1 MADTRKLA
9 AIMAIDVVGYSLLM
23 GEDEAGTARAVR
35 EHLDSIR
42 PLVAGRR
49 GRIFKTMGDGAL
61 SEFQSIVDAVECA
74 IAIQELLAGRAQVV
88 PTKPILYR
96 IGIHLGDVLVDGDDL
111 IGDGINVAARLE
123 ALCEPGGVLISGS
136 AHEHVLGRVRAD
148 FIDVGERQLK
158 NIARPI
164 RAYQVAPRLEGQK
177 PQRTTDTAPANVD
190 APTIAV
196 IPFQNVSGDREQEYF
211 SDGIADELIVSL
223 SRFPQFQVAARNSS
237 FSMKGRLSDVKQMGR
252 DLGARYIVEGSVRSS
267 RDRIRLSVQL
277 VDTQSGTVLFGDRF
291 DGSLDDVFELQ
302 DAITQRVVGS
312 IAPRLE
318 VAEIQRASRKRPSD
332 LRAYDLYLRSL
343 PFYYSLTPAGLLTCL
358 DLLKQAIGLDPK
370 FATAKAFASI
380 CIHEMD
386 NQGTRDCTPGEFDE
400 AIRFARE
407 AISEGRDDIRALTLA
422 GQALAYLARDWDA
435 ATAALDRA
443 LSLNSYSAQTWRV
456 SGWVRLFAGDTQT
469 GKDHLKRSIQLG
481 PRDSGIAF
489 AHTGLGVAHF
499 MLRDYEAAL
508 RSCQTALEE
517 APRGTAAL
525 RVMAAS
531 LALLGRINDA
541 HRAIRDMLAIS
552 PRMSMDL
559 ARRRVPYRDEEFVA
573 RYFDALRSAG
583 LPEHSNT

>member
-9 AIMAIDVVGYSLLM
+9 AIMAIDGVGYSRLM
-23 GEDEAGTARAVR
+23 GEDEAGTARAFR
-35 EHLDSIR
+35 DHLGSIR
-42 PLVAGRR
+42 PLVAERR

-61 SEFQSIVDAVECA
+61 AEFPSIVDAVDCA
-74 IAIQELLAGRAQVV
+74 IGIQELTAGRTYEALM
-88 PTKPILYR
+88 KPLLCR
-96 IGIHLGDVLVDGDDL
+96 IGVHLGDVLVDGDDL

-123 ALCEPGGVLISGS
+123 ASCEPGGVLISGS

-148 FIDVGERQLK
+148 FIDMGERHLK

-164 RAYQVAPRLEGQK
+164 RAYQVVPQRKAQK
-177 PQRTTDTAPANVD
+177 PHLTTDTSPADVD
-190 APTIAV
+190 VPTVAV
-196 IPFQNVSGDREQEYF
+196 IPFQNLSGDREQEYF

-237 FSMKGRLSDVKQMGR
+237 FSMKGKLSDAKQMGR
-252 DLGARYIVEGSVRSS
+252 DLNARYILEGSVRSS
-267 RDRIRLSVQL
+267 RNRVRLSVQL

-318 VAEIQRASRKRPSD
+318 TAEIQRAGRKRSSD

-358 DLLKQAIGLDPK
+358 DLLKKAIELDPQ

-386 NQGTRDCTPGEFDE
+386 NQGTRDCSPEEFDE

-435 ATAALDRA
+435 ATVALDRA
-443 LSLNSYSAQTWRV
+443 LSLNGYSAQTWRV
-456 SGWVRLFAGDTQT
+456 SGWVRLFAGDPQA
-469 GKDHLKRSIQLG
+469 GRDHLKKSIQLG

-489 AHTGLGVAHF
+489 AYT
-499 MLRDYEAAL
+499 
-508 RSCQTALEE
+508 
-517 APRGTAAL
+517 
-525 RVMAAS
+525 
-531 LALLGRINDA
+531 
-541 HRAIRDMLAIS
+541 
-552 PRMSMDL
+552 
-559 ARRRVPYRDEEFVA
+559 
-573 RYFDALRSAG
+573 
-583 LPEHSNT
+583 